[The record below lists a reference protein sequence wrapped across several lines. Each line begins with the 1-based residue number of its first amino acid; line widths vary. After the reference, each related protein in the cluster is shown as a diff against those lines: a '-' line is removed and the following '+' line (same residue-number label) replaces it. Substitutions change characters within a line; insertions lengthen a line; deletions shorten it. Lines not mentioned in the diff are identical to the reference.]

1 MIDELTDE
9 DLIYHLLDSGED
21 KYFNELIERYKDKI
35 FNFVIRY
42 LSSREDSEDITEDIF
57 IKVYFKIDKFD
68 KNKGSFK
75 TWLFKIAKNTIYNKL
90 KERKMVKI
98 SYDDI
103 YSDKEDID
111 LNIEN
116 NEIIQNAVNKLKKD
130 QKTIIL
136 LYYMEGLKY
145 REIAKT
151 LNMPENTIK
160 TKIRR
165 AKEILKNEL
174 NEYF

>member
-1 MIDELTDE
+1 MIDQLTDE

>member
-1 MIDELTDE
+1 
-9 DLIYHLLDSGED
+9 
-21 KYFNELIERYKDKI
+21 
-35 FNFVIRY
+35 
-42 LSSREDSEDITEDIF
+42 
-57 IKVYFKIDKFD
+57 
-68 KNKGSFK
+68 
-75 TWLFKIAKNTIYNKL
+75 
-90 KERKMVKI
+90 MVKI

-116 NEIIQNAVNKLKKD
+116 NEIIQNAINKLKKD

-136 LYYMEGLKY
+136 LHYMEGLKY

>member
-1 MIDELTDE
+1 MIDQLTDE

-75 TWLFKIAKNTIYNKL
+75 TWLFKIAKNTIYNKFR
-90 KERKMVKI
+90 ERKLSSLDFEITDTHKEEDAYERENLIQVALNKI
-98 SYDDI
+98 G
-103 YSDKEDID
+103 
-111 LNIEN
+111 
-116 NEIIQNAVNKLKKD
+116 KKYR
-130 QKTIIL
+130 IVL
-136 LYYMEGLKY
+136 LMYYMEGFSY
-145 REIAKT
+145 IEISKILNLPLGTVKT
-151 LNMPENTIK
+151 R
-160 TKIRR
+160 IRR
-165 AKEILKNEL
+165 AKGKIKNEL
-174 NEYF
+174 DGYI

>member
-1 MIDELTDE
+1 MIDQLTDE

-116 NEIIQNAVNKLKKD
+116 NEIIQNAINKLKKD

>member
-1 MIDELTDE
+1 MIDQLTDE

-116 NEIIQNAVNKLKKD
+116 NEIIQNAINKLKKD

-136 LYYMEGLKY
+136 LHYMEGLKY